1 MSSASK
7 LLLSGESPGQPLHSD
22 RYLDSLGLKRIPEAY
37 MAVDSD
43 AGPSTRLE
51 ENQSRTWISNSSP
64 RAKSSPCL
72 FLCGLHVNY
81 VFLHFL
87 RVVKKKKKIK
97 RGEFWTFP
105 CGTADKNPPV
115 NAGDT
120 GLIPWSGKIP
130 RPTEQ
135 LCPCNSTTEP
145 VLRSPEPHLLSLW
158 AATAEAQMP
167 SSPAP
172 QEKSQQ

>member
-1 MSSASK
+1 
-7 LLLSGESPGQPLHSD
+7 
-22 RYLDSLGLKRIPEAY
+22 

-87 RVVKKKKKIK
+87 RVVKKKSKEENF
-97 RGEFWTFP
+97 G
-105 CGTADKNPPV
+105 
-115 NAGDT
+115 
-120 GLIPWSGKIP
+120 
-130 RPTEQ
+130 
-135 LCPCNSTTEP
+135 
-145 VLRSPEPHLLSLW
+145 LSLV
-158 AATAEAQMP
+158 AQQIKIHLSM
-167 SSPAP
+167 
-172 QEKSQQ
+172 QGTQV